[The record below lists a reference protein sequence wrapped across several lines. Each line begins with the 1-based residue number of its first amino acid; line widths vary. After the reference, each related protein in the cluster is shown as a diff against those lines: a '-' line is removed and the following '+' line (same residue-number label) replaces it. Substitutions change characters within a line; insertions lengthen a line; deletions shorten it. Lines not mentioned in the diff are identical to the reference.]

1 MAAIDKTL
9 DAAAKAEL
17 DENGMTVIEDLLSP
31 TQTAQ
36 ALAAIQKLFSDG
48 HAEDQHKDIHYTMNL
63 TARDEIFREIVTLPR
78 LVSLESY
85 LLGDDYILSG
95 KLVPSGGCKFFRGP
109 FAHGLRLAVQLS

>member
-1 MAAIDKTL
+1 MAAFDEQL

-17 DENGMTVIEDLLSP
+17 DKNGMTVIEDLLTP

-36 ALAAIQKLFSDG
+36 ALHAIQELFSDG

-78 LVSLESY
+78 LVSLESH

-95 KLVPSGGCKFFRGP
+95 ELVTRGVEHAACRSPSCCF
-109 FAHGLRLAVQLS
+109 L